1 MKKDEEPSIPP
12 PDSGTEQDGT
22 RPGTPPAEAESVGNG
37 STPPEPAP
45 DVNQGEL
52 FDLTPIDPALAAVGN
67 GRKTS
72 ADELKD
78 PQEDNAE
85 GGGHFIEHL
94 DEIRTRLIR
103 SALVLA
109 LATGLSALYSDFL
122 VDNVL
127 IGPLKRSSGTL
138 QLQNLVPYGQIS
150 IYLQAVFFSGFIVS
164 FPFLALQLWQFVA
177 PGLHEH
183 ERSAGRFS
191 ILFIS
196 LSFFLGI
203 MFGYF
208 VFLPVSLAFF
218 ASFGSPLIENNI
230 SVQDYASF
238 FIGTLLTAGLVF
250 ELPFI
255 SYILSKIGLLTPA
268 FMRFYR
274 RHAIVTL
281 LIVAALV
288 TPSTDIVTQLVIGV
302 PLILL
307 YEASILISAHVNRN
321 NAALKRS

>member
-1 MKKDEEPSIPP
+1 MKKDEEPSIPTP
-12 PDSGTEQDGT
+12 GSEHEPDGAPQKPAGSGGAEG
-22 RPGTPPAEAESVGNG
+22 PPPAS
-37 STPPEPAP
+37 PETGAG
-45 DVNQGEL
+45 QGEL
-52 FDLTPIDPALAAVGN
+52 FDLTPIDPEAARRSAGRSAEAEN
-67 GRKTS
+67 GDGEG
-72 ADELKD
+72 DES
-78 PQEDNAE
+78 
-85 GGGHFIEHL
+85 GGGANFIEHL

-103 SALVLA
+103 SAIA
-109 LATGLSALYSDFL
+109 LAVATALSAIYSDLL
-122 VDNVL
+122 VNEVL
-127 IGPLKRSSGTL
+127 IGPLQRSSGTL

-150 IYLQAVFFSGFIVS
+150 IYLQAVFFSGFIIS
-164 FPFLALQLWQFVA
+164 FPYLALQLWQFVA

-196 LSFFLGI
+196 ISFFLGI

-274 RHAIVTL
+274 RHAIVFL

-307 YEASILISAHVNRN
+307 YEASILISAHVNRKN
-321 NAALKRS
+321 EALKCS